1 MHEATIGLLMII
13 VAGVMNGSFAV
24 PMKLTHRW
32 QWEHTWLMWTIY
44 GLFIF
49 PPLLT
54 FFTIPNTL
62 AVYRESGL
70 GVVAAVAACGAGW
83 GISVVFIGLA
93 VEAVGVAVSF
103 SIMLGLSAALGSL
116 VPLVFLHWDKIATP
130 AGISVLAGLA
140 LMLIG
145 VGVCAVAGKQRE
157 TALGAGV
164 PGKPSIAKGL
174 TFCVLGGLGSGLV
187 NLGLVFGAPI
197 LKAAEAQGASRVSTP
212 NAAFLPLMLAGG
224 IPSLI
229 YCSYLI
235 VKNKNAHQFGAANTS
250 HHWFLTAL
258 MAFLWFA
265 STILYGAATTNL
277 GQLGAV
283 FGWPLF
289 MSVIVITAAVWGLLT
304 GEWKGSGSKPRFVMA
319 VGVGILIVAI
329 FVLSFAGRQV

>member
-62 AVYRESGL
+62 AVYRDSGP
-70 GVVAAVAACGAGW
+70 GVVPAVAACGAGW

-116 VPLVFLHWDKIATP
+116 VPLVSLHSDKIGTP
-130 AGISVLAGLA
+130 AGMAVLAGLA
-140 LMLIG
+140 LMLSG

-157 TALGAGV
+157 KAVGAGG

-197 LKAAEAQGASRVSTP
+197 LKAAEAQGASHVSTP

-304 GEWKGSGSKPRFVMA
+304 GEWKGSGSRPRIVMA
-319 VGVGILIVAI
+319 CGVGLLIVAI

>member
-62 AVYRESGL
+62 AVYRDSGP

-116 VPLVFLHWDKIATP
+116 VPLVSLHSDKIGTP
-130 AGISVLAGLA
+130 AGMAVLAGLA

-157 TALGAGV
+157 KAVGAGG

-197 LKAAEAQGASRVSTP
+197 LKAAEAQGASHVSTP

-229 YCSYLI
+229 YCGYLI
-235 VKNKNAHQFGAANTS
+235 AKNKNAHQFGAANTS

-304 GEWKGSGSKPRFVMA
+304 GEWKGSGSRPRIVMA
-319 VGVGILIVAI
+319 AGVGLLIVAI

>member
-1 MHEATIGLLMII
+1 
-13 VAGVMNGSFAV
+13 
-24 PMKLTHRW
+24 
-32 QWEHTWLMWTIY
+32 
-44 GLFIF
+44 
-49 PPLLT
+49 
-54 FFTIPNTL
+54 
-62 AVYRESGL
+62 
-70 GVVAAVAACGAGW
+70 
-83 GISVVFIGLA
+83 
-93 VEAVGVAVSF
+93 
-103 SIMLGLSAALGSL
+103 
-116 VPLVFLHWDKIATP
+116 VPLIFLHSDKIATP
-130 AGISVLAGLA
+130 AGMGVLAGLA

-145 VGVCAVAGKQRE
+145 VGVCAVAGKRRE
-157 TALGAGV
+157 MALGAGA

-197 LKAAEAQGASRVSTP
+197 LKAAEAQGASRVWTP

-224 IPSLI
+224 IPSLL

-235 VKNKNAHQFGAANTS
+235 LKNKNAHQFRAAETS

-277 GQLGAV
+277 GQLGTV

-289 MSVIVITAAVWGLLT
+289 MSVIVITAAIWGLIS
-304 GEWKGSGSKPRFVMA
+304 GEWRGSGSKPRIVMA
-319 VGVGILIVAI
+319 IGVGLLVVAI